1 MSHYELDA
9 TDTIEV
15 RGETLYRM
23 RATSHIPERGVLKG
37 DLGGYAANL
46 YCVEDRA
53 WVHDDGMVSGD
64 ALVWG
69 DATVRNEAYVGGRSR
84 VFGHADI
91 CGMAKLSDNATVNR
105 SATIGGRATISGKA
119 LVSENATVE
128 GDALVSDVATVRG
141 NATISST
148 SIIFDHAIIGG
159 EMRIMDDSH
168 IGGYILMEDNAR
180 IGYSARIFTPKHFL
194 HINNVGSE
202 GRALNLYPTEY
213 GHVLHIG
220 CWSGAVDTLMDKVYK
235 RREHNWG
242 HLNDG
247 EKMIIEEEYEAIL
260 QLCEARVK
268 LWKQLDGTGEN
279 ELTQRVRQLMGRRV
293 M

>member
-1 MSHYELDA
+1 MSHYELDT

-23 RATSHIPERGVLKG
+23 RATSDIPERGVLKG

-46 YCVEDRA
+46 DCVKGRA

-64 ALVWG
+64 AIVWG

-91 CGMAKLSDNATVNR
+91 WDMAKLFGNATVNR

-119 LVSENATVE
+119 LVSGNATVE
-128 GDALVSDVATVRG
+128 GDALVSDDATVLG

-148 SIIFDHAIIGG
+148 SIIYNYARIGG
-159 EMRIMDDSH
+159 EMLIMDDSH
-168 IGGYILMEDNAR
+168 IGGYVVIEDNAR
-180 IGYSARIFTPKHFL
+180 IGYGARIFTSKHFL

-202 GRALNLYPTEY
+202 GQALNLYPTKY

-220 CWSGAVDTLMDKVYK
+220 CWSGAVDTLMDKVHK

-247 EKMIIEEEYEAIL
+247 EKTITEEEYEAIL
-260 QLCEARVK
+260 QLCEARMK
-268 LWKQLDGTGEN
+268 LWKQLDGTEGN
-279 ELTQRVRQLMGRRV
+279 KLTQRVRQLMGRRV
-293 M
+293 I